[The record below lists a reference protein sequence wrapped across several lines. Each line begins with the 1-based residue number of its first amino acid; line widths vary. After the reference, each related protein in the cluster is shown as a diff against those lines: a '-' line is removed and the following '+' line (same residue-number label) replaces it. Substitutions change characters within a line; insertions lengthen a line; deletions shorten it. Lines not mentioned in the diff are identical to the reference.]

1 MSVVT
6 IYCCFFRLATFNTL
20 LNSVTQNTGGRQS
33 NKTDIILHDSNSSL
47 QKLLL
52 WASHTVEAA
61 RVEGL
66 ISFSKLSLSKSTPL
80 TLSHVPPHQDTFSII
95 PSSFTFKKPVFN
107 VLKPKPTL
115 KNFVHFMEINNR
127 QP

>member
-66 ISFSKLSLSKSTPL
+66 ISFSKLSFSKSTPL
-80 TLSHVPPHQDTFSII
+80 TLSHVPL
-95 PSSFTFKKPVFN
+95 PSRYLFYYIFILYFQETSFQRSKT
-107 VLKPKPTL
+107 
-115 KNFVHFMEINNR
+115 
-127 QP
+127 